1 MRNSAGY
8 YRQSEK
14 RAEYRKR
21 RQFQVKLFLAVLT
34 IILLLFALRIRALS
48 ACLVE
53 VQTTLKRM
61 EALQQSETES
71 DAGADKDTGREQEG
85 TDDIG
90 RIEPVDVGKPVKRT
104 REEAVQR
111 LNELGKADP
120 VIAGISQ
127 DNSRYPEDLLV
138 ALANN
143 PEMAEFAAGYPNGS
157 RTVSGGLT
165 DSEKEQEF
173 PLFLQWDPRWG
184 YSSYGKGSNIGL
196 SGCGPTCMAMVLY
209 YLTGNETFTPDKI
222 ADYAMSNGYY
232 VEGTGTA
239 WALMKDV
246 PRLYGVKVTEPE
258 MSEYAWRD
266 ALGRGRVL
274 ICAMG
279 PGDFTVA
286 GHFIVIYGY
295 DENGFMVNDPN
306 CVARSRR
313 RWSFDEIR
321 RQIKMVWAYEL
332 RGEQMEEEP
341 FGEELYEEKRVV
353 TYVAICN
360 GSLD

>member
-1 MRNSAGY
+1 MRNGAGY

-173 PLFLQWDPRWG
+173 PLFLQWDKRWG
-184 YSSYGKGSNIGL
+184 YSPYGRSSISI
-196 SGCGPTCMAMVLY
+196 SGCGPTCLSMVIFS
-209 YLTGNETFTPDKI
+209 LTRDEKATPD
-222 ADYAMSNGYY
+222 ALARFGMDNGYY
-232 VEGTGTA
+232 MEGQGTLWSYMTEGA
-239 WALMKDV
+239 AHYGINARELGLDEAAMKQYLD
-246 PRLYGVKVTEPE
+246 
-258 MSEYAWRD
+258 
-266 ALGRGRVL
+266 RGCPIV
-274 ICAMG
+274 CAMR
-279 PGDFTVA
+279 PGDFTTT
-286 GHFIVIYGY
+286 GHFIMIYDY

-306 CVARSRR
+306 SIARSSRQ
-313 RWSFDEIR
+313 WDFETIR
-321 RQIKMVWAYEL
+321 YQINNLW
-332 RGEQMEEEP
+332 G
-341 FGEELYEEKRVV
+341 F
-353 TYVAICN
+353 
-360 GSLD
+360 SLT